1 MEIEEVMAP
10 VVDDMETTV
19 RRFAGRIEL
28 WKKFLLKFKD
38 DLTYAELQTAYELSD
53 GPAMER
59 AVHTMKGIAA
69 NLGLQRLSDASA
81 DMVRSVRENRPDL
94 FEKNMEAVRREY
106 QAVLDAIRK
115 FAD

>member
-10 VVDDMETTV
+10 VVDDMETTI

-28 WKKFLLKFKD
+28 WEKFLLKFKD
-38 DLTYAELQTAYELSD
+38 DLTYTELQTAYELSD

-59 AVHTMKGIAA
+59 AAHTMKGIAA

-81 DMVRSVRENRPDL
+81 DMVRSVRCLLYTSSSFAR
-94 FEKNMEAVRREY
+94 AVFCCSPPLRS
-106 QAVLDAIRK
+106 
-115 FAD
+115 